1 MCELMEINAQ
11 IEETQKEMEL
21 VSDILKE
28 IKKDDELLHKLIEL
42 KYITDHKNGD
52 ERNR

>member
-21 VSDILKE
+21 VSGILKE
-28 IKKDDELLHKLIEL
+28 IKKMMNYYINLL
-42 KYITDHKNGD
+42 N
-52 ERNR
+52 